1 MGLTGL
7 WPEQRTSCGDS
18 PGAGTGVF
26 SGAPEKKQYGLCLGK
41 SPPLPLGE
49 GRGEGKLVTRQ
60 KLGSRI
66 LLQKPSP

>member
-26 SGAPEKKQYGLCLGK
+26 SGAPEKKQYGLWLGPDAAAQRLSEK
-41 SPPLPLGE
+41 P
-49 GRGEGKLVTRQ
+49 
-60 KLGSRI
+60 
-66 LLQKPSP
+66 PSPSRRGSG